1 MGKRILCVAVCLCLC
16 LCTACAKTAQG
27 GQSQL
32 NRYSM
37 FFFDTFDTMITI
49 IGYAPDQEVFDR
61 VTGEA
66 KAEFERYHK
75 LYDGYH
81 AYEGIQ
87 NIYTLNRDAAL
98 APVAIAPELW
108 DMLRFAA
115 QWQPKLMGST
125 NIAMGAVLRYWHDA
139 REVVEAGGEAVL
151 PDRAALEAAAEH
163 CDFEDVVFD
172 EQSRTVFFKDPL
184 LKLDV
189 GAVAKG
195 YATERVA
202 RMMLASDMPSFII
215 NAGGNVRAG
224 NAPGAGRVHWGV
236 GLQDPDTA
244 QGSAFDQQS
253 MDVLY
258 LEDLSVV
265 TSGDYERFFMLDGV
279 RYHHIISPETLM
291 PTTEFR
297 SVAVVCQDSGLADI
311 LSTALFVLPYEQGRA
326 LVESLEGVEALWV
339 RGQGEDRQ
347 VLMTEGMKVY
357 SKNQGATNPER

>member
-1 MGKRILCVAVCLCLC
+1 MGKRILCLTVCLALC
-16 LCTACAKTAQG
+16 LCTACAQTAQS
-27 GQSQL
+27 GQGQL

-75 LYDGYH
+75 IYDGYH
-81 AYEGIQ
+81 AYEGVQ
-87 NIYTLNRDAAL
+87 NIYALNRDGARG
-98 APVAIAPELW
+98 PVAVELELW
-108 DMLRFAA
+108 DLLQFAA
-115 QWQPKLMGST
+115 QWQSRLMGST

-139 REVVEAGGEAVL
+139 REAVEAGGQAAL
-151 PDRAALEAAAEH
+151 PDREALAAAAKH
-163 CDFEDVVFD
+163 CSFEDVVMD
-172 EQSRTVFFKDPL
+172 EANRTVFFRDPL

-202 RMMLASDMPSFII
+202 RQMLASDMPSFII
-215 NAGGNVRAG
+215 NAGGNVRVG

-244 QGSAFDQQS
+244 QSAGFEQQS
-253 MDVLY
+253 LDVLY
-258 LEDLSVV
+258 LENLSVV
-265 TSGDYERFFMLDGV
+265 TSGDYERFFMLEGV

-291 PTTEFR
+291 PATQFR
-297 SVAVVCQDSGLADI
+297 AVTVVCEDSGLADV
-311 LSTALFVLPYEQGRA
+311 LSTALFVLPYEQGLELA
-326 LVESLEGVEALWV
+326 QSLEGVQVLWV
-339 RGQGEDRQ
+339 RGEGENRQ
-347 VLMTEGMKVY
+347 VLMTRGMEAY
-357 SKNQGATNPER
+357 SKNQGAVNPDQ